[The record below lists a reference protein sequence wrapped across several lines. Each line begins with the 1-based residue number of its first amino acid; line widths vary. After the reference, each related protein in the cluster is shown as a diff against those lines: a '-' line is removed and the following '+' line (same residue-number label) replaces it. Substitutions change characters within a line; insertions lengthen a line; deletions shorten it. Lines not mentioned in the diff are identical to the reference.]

1 MNKKTILPPA
11 VLGVSL
17 LLALLGAT
25 YAQPNAAANSRVRA
39 SQKRSAEASGTYT
52 LAAAALRSIAD
63 RIKACPRIIEFD
75 ASKDSQASE
84 GPLER
89 SRLYYG
95 PPVNVTWGVGRN
107 SMRSPHQGF
116 VQFSVPRE
124 FWVPLDVRNRW
135 ANEAAGLYAE
145 MLQAMPSLE
154 YRYKFAVGPDGLQ
167 LIGML
172 VRTAGQSE
180 WKEAQHEKACS
191 SSGCAPSCWQ
201 SAAQP
206 NPSLLDARKR

>member
-11 VLGVSL
+11 VLRVGL
-17 LLALLGAT
+17 LLALVGAA
-25 YAQPNAAANSRVRA
+25 YAQPNAAANSKARA
-39 SQKRSAEASGTYT
+39 SQKTSSEESCTYT
-52 LAAAALRSIAD
+52 AAALRSIAD
-63 RIKACPRIIEFD
+63 AIKACPRSIEFD

-107 SMRSPHQGF
+107 SVRSPHQGF

-124 FWVPLDVRNRW
+124 FWVPPDVRNRW

-145 MLQAMPSLE
+145 VLQAMPSLE

-180 WKEAQHEKACS
+180 WKEVPIEEKACS
-191 SSGCAPSCWQ
+191 SSGCPPSCWQ

-206 NPSLLDARKR
+206 NQSLLGARKR